1 MKRTGVQIAVG
12 LLAFAV
18 LMAGMILI
26 GRDRLALQQAEL
38 SALERRLDALEL
50 RLQTREELLAEI
62 RVLDLDNPS
71 GSLLLTGS
79 TAALAGAQL
88 QGLVNGIVEG
98 AGSQVRSIAIVEPD
112 PVPPFLEIGIQ
123 ADILSDMTALRD
135 ILVALEQVMPVVI
148 VRRLTAGVDGFDD
161 PDPILDVFLEVRG
174 FAAVPES

>member
-1 MKRTGVQIAVG
+1 MQVAIG

-18 LMAGMILI
+18 VMTAMVLI
-26 GRDRLALQQAEL
+26 GRDQLASQRAELDSLEQRLA
-38 SALERRLDALEL
+38 ALEL

-88 QGLVNGIVEG
+88 QGMVNGIVEG
-98 AGSQVRSIAIVEPD
+98 AGGQVRSIAIVEPD

-123 ADILSDMTALRD
+123 ADISCDMTALRD
-135 ILVALEQVMPVVI
+135 VLVALEQVMPVVI

-174 FAAVPES
+174 FAAAPES